1 MVVKEGVIVVTPD
14 IITPPVQLITSWVNF
29 MTSDDHLS
37 RTKSLVFEVGF
48 LIETSGLGLVPTNS
62 L

>member
-1 MVVKEGVIVVTPD
+1 MKDVVVKEGVIVVTPD

-37 RTKSLVFEVGF
+37 RTKSLV
-48 LIETSGLGLVPTNS
+48 
-62 L
+62 